1 MGQNRARNIENG
13 SIHVHGSNK
22 IANMSFESKN
32 IDISVKNMSKPSE
45 MIIWP
50 NLLINSKSTEMNGL
64 IGHFWIYVVD

>member
-22 IANMSFESKN
+22 FASMSFESTN
-32 IDISVKNMSKPSE
+32 IDIFVKNMLKPSE